1 MMIDGQ
7 KLAKIFMNRVEEL
20 EKEFE
25 SMDLENPTDD
35 TMQAMA
41 DNLGERHGIQWCVN
55 EVIYMMNDE
64 KIKETIKGT
73 IKEDVIKEEDV
84 IDPTKIAEML
94 DEASGLID
102 KMEVLANKDDMT
114 DEDVEEFLNTA
125 VRVNSLHKDAERQI
139 KELEL

>member
-7 KLAKIFMNRVEEL
+7 KLAKIFMNHLEEL

-25 SMDLENPTDD
+25 SMDMENPTDD

-55 EVIYMMNDE
+55 ELINMMNEE
-64 KIKETIKGT
+64 KIKETINGT
-73 IKEDVIKEEDV
+73 IKEEDV

-94 DEASGLID
+94 DEASDLID
-102 KMEVLANKDDMT
+102 KMEVLANKDDMS

>member
-55 EVIYMMNDE
+55 EIINMMNEE
-64 KIKETIKGT
+64 KIKETIKGIT
-73 IKEDVIKEEDV
+73 KETIKEEDV
-84 IDPTKIAEML
+84 IDPAKIAEML
-94 DEASGLID
+94 DEASDLID
-102 KMEVLANKDDMT
+102 KMEVLVNKDDMT

-125 VRVNSLHKDAERQI
+125 VRVNTLHGNAERQI